1 VKLLHIEITA
11 PIPDDNHEVG
21 HEAIVAMKEPV
32 DAVMAKLRELGLDP
46 KQSKNLVVKRP
57 AAKPAAAPIPELREV

>member
-1 VKLLHIEITA
+1 MKIIHIEITA
-11 PIPDDNHEVG
+11 TIPVGDDELG

-32 DAVMAKLRELGLDP
+32 DAVMAKLRDLGLDP

-57 AAKPAAAPIPELREV
+57 AKPSAPAVLPKEA